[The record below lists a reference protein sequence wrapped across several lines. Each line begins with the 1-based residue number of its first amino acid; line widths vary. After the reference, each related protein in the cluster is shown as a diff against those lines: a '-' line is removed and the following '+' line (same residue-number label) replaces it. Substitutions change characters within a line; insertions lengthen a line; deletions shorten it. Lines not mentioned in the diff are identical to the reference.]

1 MDIDMVTGEPL
12 MQDENKSSVTETE
25 ALNTAKLN
33 GQADAGQE
41 IEKELQSLEGIKII
55 ECIRMELESQLD
67 ALLSGSEDIK
77 NEQQLIGSIRGL
89 VSMLKTIGFNIR
101 VGQFAAQRLLKM
113 ELNLKKGG

>member
-1 MDIDMVTGEPL
+1 MDIDMVTGEPVS
-12 MQDENKSSVTETE
+12 DIKRNPVTETE
-25 ALNTAKLN
+25 ALNRAKLSS
-33 GQADAGQE
+33 QAQAGQE
-41 IEKELQSLEGIKII
+41 IEKELQSTAGIKII

>member
-1 MDIDMVTGEPL
+1 MDIDMITGEPL
-12 MQDENKSSVTETE
+12 SKVSESATETE
-25 ALNTAKLN
+25 ALNRAKLLSQI
-33 GQADAGQE
+33 QASQE
-41 IEKELQSLEGIKII
+41 IEKELQSTAGMKII
-55 ECIRMELESQLD
+55 ESIRIELESQLD

-101 VGQFAAQRLLKM
+101 IGQFAAQRLLNI